1 MVVVVCGGVEVMG
14 VVFRNAFADKRDR
27 SLLLFTPFP
36 LFLFLNVDVLYEM
49 VAAMLQA

>member
-1 MVVVVCGGVEVMG
+1 MVGGGVEVMG

-27 SLLLFTPFP
+27 SLALSLFTLSP